1 MTRCNSRVKR
11 TEKNQWMGS
20 QNNKHYWF
28 WTAEK
33 KWTDI
38 KQIKSLDITQD
49 LVFVSLVSRRGE
61 RVGLKK
67 TVKAVMSKNFPNFI
81 NPDSRIS
88 INPNEDKFKEMYTK
102 THYSQTFKN
111 RRQNVLEV
119 MRETWH
125 ITSRGRTIQIS
136 IRNDQKGVASSDH
149 NL

>member
-1 MTRCNSRVKR
+1 M
-11 TEKNQWMGS
+11 
-20 QNNKHYWF
+20 
-28 WTAEK
+28 TAEK

-61 RVGLKK
+61 KVGLKK

-119 MRETWH
+119 MRET
-125 ITSRGRTIQIS
+125 
-136 IRNDQKGVASSDH
+136 
-149 NL
+149 